1 MRAVRLGILATMS
14 AKRHTWADIKARTK
28 PDTRTRIEAEARRL
42 SEDLRFEAEPQKPHS
57 KGVGRGDLCEPSSD
71 D

>member
-14 AKRHTWADIKARTK
+14 VKRHTWADIKARTK

-42 SEDLRFEAEPQKPHS
+42 SDGLRSEVEPQKPHS
-57 KGVGRGDLCEPSSD
+57 EGAGRGDLL
-71 D
+71 

>member
-1 MRAVRLGILATMS
+1 MRV
-14 AKRHTWADIKARTK
+14 KRHTWANIKARIK

-42 SEDLRFEAEPQKPHS
+42 SDRIRSEAKLQKPHS
-57 KGVGRGDLCEPSSD
+57 KGVGRGDLCEPASD